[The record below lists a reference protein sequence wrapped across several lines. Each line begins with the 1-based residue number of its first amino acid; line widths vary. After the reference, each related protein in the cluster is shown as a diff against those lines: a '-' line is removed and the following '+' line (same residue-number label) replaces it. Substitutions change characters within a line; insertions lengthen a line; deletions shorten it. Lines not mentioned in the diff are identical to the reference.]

1 MVFLEA
7 SEVNVIRNVS
17 RAKGRANM
25 NLSVAATLIAISAL
39 IVYSLM
45 RFLLPTLNFERLL
58 LLGSLALIA
67 IFLMFMDRRRRLR
80 KKVEA
85 ATVS

>member
-1 MVFLEA
+1 
-7 SEVNVIRNVS
+7 
-17 RAKGRANM
+17 
-25 NLSVAATLIAISAL
+25 
-39 IVYSLM
+39 LM

>member
-1 MVFLEA
+1 
-7 SEVNVIRNVS
+7 
-17 RAKGRANM
+17 M

-58 LLGSLALIA
+58 LLGSLTLIA